1 MQKTAIIGN
10 GSIDDYSWLKGE
22 LVKYTTIIAAD
33 GGANHLH
40 RIGMR
45 PDVLVGDL
53 DSIEVAVDPDTVIF
67 SYPVDKDASDMD
79 LSIQYALSMSPA
91 PIDIFGALGGR
102 ADHHFCNIMV
112 LANYDA
118 VITIKT
124 ENASI
129 RCVHESAAAQIHREG
144 SGVNT
149 VTIMPLDITATVTTR
164 GLAYSLHHD
173 VLERGSKGL
182 SNRMIEDTASVH
194 AGSGT
199 VILFHTWQVP
209 ETV

>member
-1 MQKTAIIGN
+1 MDMQKTAIIGN

-22 LVKYTTIIAAD
+22 LARYATIIAAD

-40 RIGMR
+40 RIGMK
-45 PDVLVGDL
+45 PDVLVGDM
-53 DSIEVAVDPDTVIF
+53 DSIKVTVDPDTLIV

-102 ADHHFCNIMV
+102 ADHQFCNIMV
-112 LANYDA
+112 LANYNA
-118 VITIKT
+118 VITVKT

-144 SGVNT
+144 RGVNT

-164 GLAYSLHHD
+164 GLAYSLRGD
-173 VLERGSKGL
+173 VLARGSKGL
-182 SNRMIEDTASVH
+182 SNRMNEDTASVRVE
-194 AGSGT
+194 SGNI
-199 VILFHTWQVP
+199 ILFHSW
-209 ETV
+209 